1 MEGRSMDERVNTTIG
16 LLGELVSFE
25 SVSQTPNL
33 DIVDHVRAYLDHF
46 GIESLLSYDEAG
58 DKANLLATIGPEV
71 EGGIVLSGH
80 TDVVP
85 ADPADWDTPPF
96 TLVNRDGLLH
106 GRGAVDMKG
115 FIACVLAAVPEF
127 AEAQL
132 TRPVHIA
139 LSFDEETGS
148 RGARILVDQMKA
160 LSLKPSI
167 AIVGE
172 PTLMHIVAGHKGGYE
187 MTTTVT
193 GLEGHASDPGR
204 GVNAIFYAARMIAHI
219 EDVGRHLAEEYWDTP
234 FEPPHSTVS
243 VGSINGGYA
252 RNVIPGSCSFDWE
265 LRPVP
270 QQDGEEVLAR
280 IEEWVRGELLPQM
293 HAVDPMADVTTV
305 LDAAYP
311 GLRYDPDSE
320 AVALLK
326 ELTGVNATEVVSF
339 GSDAGHFQRAGIS
352 TVLFGPGSIEQAHKP
367 NEFIS
372 IHQIEACHHFLDRLK
387 TWMST

>member
-311 GLRYDPDSE
+311 GLEAEDRIDARWARLSSEPSSAAVSSAAGDPDRH
-320 AVALLK
+320 ALALRRTLPPVQPV
-326 ELTGVNATEVVSF
+326 LTSQQVT
-339 GSDAGHFQRAGIS
+339 
-352 TVLFGPGSIEQAHKP
+352 
-367 NEFIS
+367 
-372 IHQIEACHHFLDRLK
+372 
-387 TWMST
+387 